1 VRCSISR
8 SGSYTKQLA
17 RKQVEEVEM
26 FNRKDV
32 KTTRFRIHSY
42 LGAVYVAAATIFISY
57 VALGQSLNSVAAKT
71 YVFKTVDGH
80 EIKADVRRAT
90 SQGEPKPVLVW
101 IHGGALIFGTR
112 EHNPPQLLA
121 SKVLDAGFI
130 IVSIDY
136 RLAPE
141 TKLPDIIEDVK
152 DAVVWVRRKGPKLFG
167 ADPERVCVAGDSAGG
182 YLTLMSGLVVHPK
195 PKALASFYGYGDIV
209 GDWYSK
215 PDPHYA
221 GMEPISKQEVYG
233 FVNEGVLSQSI
244 DMNRFAFYLYL
255 RQHGLWPK
263 EVGGW
268 DPQTD
273 YDAFIPYCPDRNV
286 TVAYPPTILLHGT
299 KDKDVPHALSERMA
313 KALEN
318 AGVEHEF
325 VSLPNVE
332 HGFVEDDAER
342 NIRALDRAVAFL
354 AKHIS
359 SEDQGSDS
367 K

>member
-1 VRCSISR
+1 MA
-8 SGSYTKQLA
+8 GYAKKFAGTLGQQA
-17 RKQVEEVEM
+17 EM
-26 FNRKDV
+26 FNQKSI
-32 KTTRFRIHSY
+32 KMTRLRIHSY
-42 LGAVYVAAATIFISY
+42 LAAVFTAAACILIPY
-57 VALGQSLNSVAAKT
+57 VTLGQSLNSVAPRT

-80 EIKADVRRAT
+80 QIKADVRGAA

-112 EHNPPQLLA
+112 VHNPPALLA
-121 SKVLDAGFI
+121 SRILKAGFVL
-130 IVSIDY
+130 VSIDY

-152 DAVVWVRRKGPKLFG
+152 DAFTWVREKGPVLFG

-182 YLTLMSGLVVHPK
+182 YLTLMSGLVVRPK

-209 GDWYSK
+209 GDWYAK

-221 GMEPISKQEVYG
+221 GMEPISKEEAYG
-233 FVNEGVLSQSI
+233 FVNKGILSQSI

-255 RQHGLWPK
+255 RQYGLWPK

-268 DPQTD
+268 NPQTD
-273 YDAFIPYCPDRNV
+273 YDSFIPYCPDRNV
-286 TVAYPPTILLHGT
+286 TAAYPPTILLHGT
-299 KDKDVPHALSERMA
+299 RDTDVPHDLSARMA
-313 KALEN
+313 DALGN

-354 AKHIS
+354 AGHVF
-359 SEDQGSDS
+359 SEDQGSD
-367 K
+367 